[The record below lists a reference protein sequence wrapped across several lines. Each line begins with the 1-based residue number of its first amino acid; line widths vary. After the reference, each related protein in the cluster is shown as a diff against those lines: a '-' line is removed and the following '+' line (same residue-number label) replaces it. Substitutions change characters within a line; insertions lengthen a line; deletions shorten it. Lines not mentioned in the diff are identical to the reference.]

1 MDVNAKEMFK
11 KICGLSETM
20 AEMADLHEKMGLD
33 EDFEVSSLLKIDI
46 FCFLAYLA
54 ASDNII
60 SWNET
65 RYISEL
71 LDLNLTPNKLNELII
86 EKNIYSTEFESKP
99 PMMLQLFVALDNAI
113 YESGAAIDEE
123 LGSVLMKFYMVAG
136 IGLVE
141 SNGESVEDEEFTV
154 KSDFEIYINM
164 MRAYLEKNTLRHH
177 TDIIFNYS
185 KNGYSKENN
194 VTKNGSGVVK
204 APKKKM

>member
-20 AEMADLHEKMGLD
+20 AQMADLHEKMDLD

-86 EKNIYSTEFESKP
+86 EKNIYSTEFEAKP

-141 SNGESVEDEEFTV
+141 SNGESIEEEFTV
-154 KSDFEIYINM
+154 KQDFEIYINM
-164 MRAYLEKNTLRHH
+164 MRSYLEENTLRHH

-185 KNGYSKENN
+185 KNGYSKENS
-194 VTKNGSGVVK
+194 VTKNSSGAVK